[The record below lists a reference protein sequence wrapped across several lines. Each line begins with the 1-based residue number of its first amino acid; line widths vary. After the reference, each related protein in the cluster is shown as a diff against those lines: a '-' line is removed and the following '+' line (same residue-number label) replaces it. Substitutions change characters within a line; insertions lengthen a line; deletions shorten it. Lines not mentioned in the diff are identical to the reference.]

1 MNCYKKVGQKLS
13 TFEEQMGKY
22 TTEIKLAVVK
32 KYLDG
37 GIGYHRLS
45 AREGIPAIV
54 IRRWV
59 DAYRLHG
66 DEAFRR
72 RGEHYSLELK
82 LSVLRHM
89 WDNAFSINH
98 TAAVFNIP
106 NPDSIR
112 TWARRYG
119 EGGSK
124 ALGRIVRAVPH
135 MPARVPPPDDRP
147 ADELTREELL
157 KRVRHLQMEVAVLK
171 KLEALA
177 QAKKAAAPKK
187 RK

>member
-1 MNCYKKVGQKLS
+1 MV
-13 TFEEQMGKY
+13 KY
-22 TTEIKLAVVK
+22 TKAIKLKIVK
-32 KYLDG
+32 QYLEG
-37 GIGYHRLS
+37 QIGYRRLS
-45 AREGIPAIV
+45 AQHGMPAVV

-72 RGEHYSLELK
+72 RRKHYSPEEK
-82 LSVLRHM
+82 LSVLQHM
-89 WDNAFSINH
+89 WDNALSINQ

-112 TWARRYG
+112 TWAKRY
-119 EGGSK
+119 EECGSE
-124 ALGRIVRAVPH
+124 ALGRIKSVAPD
-135 MPARVPPPDDRP
+135 MPARVTPPDDKP
-147 ADELTREELL
+147 VEELTREELL
-157 KRVRHLQMEVAVLK
+157 KRVQYLQMEVAVLK

-177 QAKKAAAPKK
+177 QAKKKAAALKK

>member
-1 MNCYKKVGQKLS
+1 MV
-13 TFEEQMGKY
+13 KY
-22 TTEIKLAVVK
+22 TKEIKLKVVEQ
-32 KYLDG
+32 YLNG
-37 GIGYHRLS
+37 RQGYHRL
-45 AREGIPAIV
+45 AAQQGIPAPV

-72 RGEHYSLELK
+72 RQGHYSAELK
-82 LSVLRHM
+82 LSVLQHM
-89 WDNAFSINH
+89 WDNALSINQ

-112 TWARRYG
+112 TWAKRYD
-119 EGGSK
+119 EGGSE
-124 ALGRIVRAVPH
+124 ALGRIKPSVPY
-135 MPARVPPPDDRP
+135 MPARATPPDDKP
-147 ADELTREELL
+147 VQELSREEPV
-157 KRVRHLQMEVAVLK
+157 KRVEYLQMEVAVLK

-177 QAKKAAAPKK
+177 QAKKAAARKK